1 MLRMTGWLSGQTERT
16 SDATG
21 AMCVMIATY
30 AGKAVQRTA
39 PHW

>member
-1 MLRMTGWLSGQTERT
+1 MLRMTGWLSGQTGGT
-16 SDATG
+16 SNATG